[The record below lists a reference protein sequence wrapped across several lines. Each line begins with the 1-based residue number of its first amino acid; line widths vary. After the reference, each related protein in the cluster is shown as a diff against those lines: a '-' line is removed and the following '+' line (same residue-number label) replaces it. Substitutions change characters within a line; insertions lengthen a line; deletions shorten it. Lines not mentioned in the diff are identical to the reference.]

1 METLKIQCIPDT
13 LGRLAPLPQYQ
24 TAGAAAMD
32 LRAFLTEP
40 VTLAPM
46 ERRAIPT
53 GLAIQLPQGF
63 AGLVL
68 ARSGLAAR
76 GGLTM
81 ANGVGLIDEDYRGQI
96 LCSLVNLSDSPFT
109 IRDGDRVAQLLIVP
123 FARMELLPCEALS
136 PTGRDAGGF
145 GSTGLK

>member
-1 METLKIQCIPDT
+1 METLKVQCIPDS

-24 TAGAAAMD
+24 TAGAAALD
-32 LRAFLTEP
+32 LRAFLTQP

-63 AGLVL
+63 AGLIM
-68 ARSGLAAR
+68 ARSGLASR
-76 GGLTM
+76 SGLAL
-81 ANGVGLIDEDYRGQI
+81 ANGVGLIDGDYRGEI
-96 LCSLVNLSDSPFT
+96 LCSLINLSESPFT
-109 IRDGDRVAQLLIVP
+109 IRDGDRVAQLLLVP
-123 FARMELLPCEALS
+123 FARAELLPCESLP
-136 PTGRDAGGF
+136 PTGRGQGGF